1 MAALARGGPGDDT
14 GVQIRAYIPA
24 DRDAV
29 MTLAPRL
36 TEGVAPWRDPDAALS
51 AVREW
56 ISAAADN
63 ADEPDHATYVA
74 VAGDQ
79 VIGIVA
85 VTQRTHWT
93 GQADAYVGE
102 LITAAGH
109 ERRGVA
115 RRLMAAAE
123 AWGAA
128 RGLSVLTLETGAANH
143 TARAFYAALGYQ
155 EEDVR
160 LSKAIGS

>member
-1 MAALARGGPGDDT
+1 MATLARGGPGDDT
-14 GVQIRAYIPA
+14 SVHVRAYTPA

-29 MTLAPRL
+29 VALAPRL
-36 TEGVAPWRDPDAALS
+36 TEGVASWRDRDAVLS
-51 AVREW
+51 AVQEW
-56 ISAAADN
+56 IAASADN
-63 ADEPDHATYVA
+63 AGEPDHGTYVA
-74 VAGDQ
+74 VDGDE
-79 VIGIVA
+79 VVGIVS

-109 ERRGVA
+109 ERRGIA

-123 AWGAA
+123 AWGAQ
-128 RGLSVLTLETGAANH
+128 RGLSLLTLETGAANH
-143 TARAFYAALGYQ
+143 AARAFYSTLGYQ

-160 LSKAIGS
+160 LTKAIR

>member
-1 MAALARGGPGDDT
+1 MAALARGGPGDDSR
-14 GVQIRAYIPA
+14 VRIRAYLHA

-29 MTLAPRL
+29 VALAPRL
-36 TEGVAPWRDPDAALS
+36 TEGVAAWRDPDAVLS
-51 AVREW
+51 AVAEW
-56 ISAAADN
+56 IAAAADG
-63 ADEPDHATYVA
+63 ADEPDRATYVA
-74 VAGDQ
+74 IDGDE
-79 VIGIVA
+79 VVGIVS

-109 ERRGVA
+109 ERRGIA

-123 AWGAA
+123 AWGVQ
-128 RGLSVLTLETGAANH
+128 RGLSFLTLETGAGNR

-160 LSKAIGS
+160 LTRAIG